1 MEEINPFLVR
11 WLSFVILK
19 TSTPLVKSE
28 YRKIERIKVKSLKL
42 KCHLAFNETCV
53 INKLLPT
60 YTNVRLHDDAARE
73 ETFVLDFRL
82 KLVERQIA
90 EQKEEIINAESDFNQ
105 QLDGF
110 RNLLQSELRYRS
122 FLILLGRVTEKTVK
136 GLCETQKRKIAN
148 IYGGP
153 VPIKQTK
160 DSVINLSSVEL
171 PNEIKEIFSLGMNCH
186 LRQRYD
192 HAHKKVEIEMLYENI
207 KEKEKQ
213 KSVTIVDDACLK
225 SDLEKFGMKK
235 INHFHEDLLTK
246 EQYTMVKEFNQ
257 NDSIITRKADK
268 SNVFV
273 ILDKDYYVDQI
284 NHLLSDDTKFRKIE
298 KDPTDELKRELNKHI
313 GIVNT
318 SKEVKITKREGKYE
332 PGYIYGNPKIHKRLI
347 NPPLRPIISQ
357 IGTVTYDVSK
367 QLNNIIRKYMPR
379 KYTVQSTYEF
389 ITVLKDQRLNGK
401 LASMDVESLFT
412 NVPVLTT
419 IDIILQNVYHHP
431 TIPPPDFPEMIMKEL
446 LIICTTKT
454 PFKNVNGD
462 LYVQREG
469 VSMGSPL
476 GPTFADF
483 YMCHLENNVFENNP
497 GVKPFMYVRYVD
509 DCFLVV
515 CNYEILSLLKN
526 KFESESVLKFTFEK
540 EKDQELP
547 FLDTLVRRC
556 NDSFVSS
563 VFVKETNNGDCLNF
577 NSICPERYKTG
588 VIKTLLH
595 RAFHIC
601 SNWDNFHNEVERLKQ
616 LLTNNNFPISIIDKT
631 LKQFLEKRVTNEQP
645 SPTSSHITL
654 YFQGQMCRNYKVEEK
669 QLSSTINKNVKPTNE
684 DDKLK
689 LVVYYRTRKLREL
702 FIRNK
707 PAASKN
713 KNIASRHHVVYA
725 YSCNLEGCNASPK
738 YIGYTTCTVDERF
751 RMHAQNGSI
760 KRHLVDKHG
769 MIRVPKNDLIPSI
782 KILGSCNTK
791 GRLRMLEA
799 IMIKD
804 MKPSLNSQE
813 EGCDRLLKIFKH

>member
-1 MEEINPFLVR
+1 M
-11 WLSFVILK
+11 K
-19 TSTPLVKSE
+19 LVK
-28 YRKIERIKVKSLKL
+28 
-42 KCHLAFNETCV
+42 
-53 INKLLPT
+53 
-60 YTNVRLHDDAARE
+60 
-73 ETFVLDFRL
+73 
-82 KLVERQIA
+82 RQIA
-90 EQKEEIINAESDFNQ
+90 EQREEIITAESDFNLE
-105 QLDGF
+105 LDEF
-110 RNLLQSELRYRS
+110 KNLLQSELRYKS
-122 FLILLGRVTEKTVK
+122 FLTLLGRVTEKTVK
-136 GLCETQKRKIAN
+136 GLCETQKKKLAN

-160 DSVINLSSVEL
+160 DSVINLPSVEL
-171 PNEIKEIFSLGMNCH
+171 PNDIREIFSLGMNCH
-186 LRQRYD
+186 LRQKYD

-213 KSVTIVDDACLK
+213 KRVTIVDDACLK

-235 INHFHEDLLTK
+235 VNHFHEDLLTK
-246 EQYTMVKEFNQ
+246 EQYKMVKEFNQ

-273 ILDKDYYVDQI
+273 ILDKDYYVQQI
-284 NHLLSDDTKFRKIE
+284 NQLLSDETKFRKIV

-318 SKEVKITKREGKYE
+318 SKDVKIAKREGKYE

-367 QLNNIIRKYMPR
+367 QLNNVITKYMPR

-389 ITVLKDQRLNGK
+389 ITMLKDRHSNGK

-431 TIPPPDFPEMIMKEL
+431 TISPPDIPQSTMKEL

-462 LYVQREG
+462 LYVQCEG

-483 YMCHLENNVFENNP
+483 YMCQLENDVFENNP
-497 GVKPFMYVRYVD
+497 SVKPFIYVRYVD

-515 CNYEILSLLKN
+515 SNYEILSLLKN
-526 KFESESVLKFTFEK
+526 RFESESVLKFTFEK
-540 EKDQELP
+540 EKDHELP
-547 FLDTLVRRC
+547 FLDTLVKRC

-563 VFVKETNNGDCLNF
+563 VYVKETNNGDCLNYH
-577 NSICPERYKTG
+577 SICPERYKTG
-588 VIKTLLH
+588 VIKTLLF
-595 RAFHIC
+595 RAFHVC
-601 SNWDNFHNEVERLKQ
+601 SNWDNFHIEVERIKQ
-616 LLTNNNFPISIIDKT
+616 LLTNNNFPITIIDKT
-631 LKQFLEKRVTNEQP
+631 LKQFLNKKVPNKQP
-645 SPTSSHITL
+645 SPSSSYLTL
-654 YFQGQMCRNYKVEEK
+654 YFQGQMCKNYKVEEK
-669 QLSSTINKNVKPTNE
+669 QLSSIIDKNVKPTNE

-689 LVVYYRTRKLREL
+689 LIVYYKTRKLREL

-707 PAASKN
+707 PISPKT
-713 KNIASRHHVVYA
+713 IANRHHVVYA

-751 RMHAQNGSI
+751 KMHAQNGSI
-760 KRHLVDKHG
+760 KKHLVENHG
-769 MIRVPKNDLIPSI
+769 MTRTPKNDLVSST
-782 KILGSCNTK
+782 KILGSSNNK

-813 EGCDRLLKIFKH
+813 EGCERLLKIFKH